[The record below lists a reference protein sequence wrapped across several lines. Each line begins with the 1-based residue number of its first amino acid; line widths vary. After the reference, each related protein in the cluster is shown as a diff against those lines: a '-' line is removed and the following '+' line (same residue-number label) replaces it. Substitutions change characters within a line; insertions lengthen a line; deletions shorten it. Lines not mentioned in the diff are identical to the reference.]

1 MSVTR
6 SSVTSGMPGIPRAR
20 SPRLLR
26 DSIGARSNVAG
37 GLGGLHVCSLITMSV
52 DSLVVV
58 EVDHGF
64 GWEELLP
71 PYGRCHVCDG
81 EGRLDGPCPGCEG
94 SGQVRQWPWH
104 DSTHELSFI
113 LSGIRFRPEISSPP
127 FPPPIAA
134 VRGLPADL
142 SASAKHQFD
151 HLVAFIASWGQQAYL
166 HGLTWLFVNELLDYD
181 WTRPEDGADHQS
193 DTLADAHRMFLDWVT
208 QLGQRFPPTAT
219 RLVLAFYE

>member
-1 MSVTR
+1 
-6 SSVTSGMPGIPRAR
+6 
-20 SPRLLR
+20 
-26 DSIGARSNVAG
+26 
-37 GLGGLHVCSLITMSV
+37 MSV

-71 PYGRCHVCDG
+71 PYGRCYACDG

-113 LSGIRFRPEISSPP
+113 LSGIRFRPETSSPP

-151 HLVAFIASWGQQAYL
+151 RLAAAIASWGPQAYL

-181 WTRPEDGADHQS
+181 WTRPKDGADHQS

-219 RLVLAFYE
+219 RLILAFYE